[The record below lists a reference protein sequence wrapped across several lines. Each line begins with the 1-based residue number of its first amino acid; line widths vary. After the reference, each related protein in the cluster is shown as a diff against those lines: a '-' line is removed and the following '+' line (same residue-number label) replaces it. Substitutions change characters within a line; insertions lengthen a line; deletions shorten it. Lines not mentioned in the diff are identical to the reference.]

1 MGMTY
6 EQKQAKIKWFND
18 MIVRDAIGRPR
29 KTLDE
34 LDKNWERIMMDLSQ
48 QGKGQTHHMV
58 FLGITD
64 LQHHNL
70 QEDYEAF
77 RNCVKNCKLLEQ
89 MWYEDQAL
97 RMITGGAGNFK
108 IFAMMMYNKFGWTSG
123 QSNQFIEQKLV
134 AELIEP
140 TGSLTQDQ
148 LREQLKKRG
157 LPATLLIEQK
167 QE

>member
-1 MGMTY
+1 MGMTH
-6 EQKQAKIKWFND
+6 EQKQAKIKRFND
-18 MIVRDAIGRPR
+18 MIAKDAIGRPR
-29 KTLDE
+29 KKLDD

-64 LQHHNL
+64 LQYQHL
-70 QEDYEAF
+70 QEDHEVF
-77 RNCVKNCKLLEQ
+77 SSCVKNCKLLER

-134 AELIEP
+134 AELSEP

-157 LPATLLIEQK
+157 LPTTLLIEQK

>member
-34 LDKNWERIMMDLSQ
+34 LDKNWEHIMMDLSQ

-58 FLGITD
+58 FLGLNTT
-64 LQHHNL
+64 QYNHL
-70 QEDYEAF
+70 QEDFTIF
-77 RNCVKNCKLLEQ
+77 RTCVENCKLLER